1 MKDDRTYWFRA
12 RRFGIGS
19 TPDSWQGVVA
29 TLVYVGAVLLA
40 TQLPSF
46 PAQLAF
52 IVSASIPF
60 IWICCVKTD
69 WSAATHAQAR
79 FGMGIRRVPVMCVLA
94 IAVALLVIGCFMDPT
109 PAVLIFGPILLPV
122 VTAFGMDPIHFG
134 IFIVF
139 ALSIGT
145 ITPPVGPVL
154 FVGARVAGMRIEDVV
169 RRLVPYFI
177 ALVALLVVVAFT
189 PQLSLWLPGVL
200 GLN

>member
-1 MKDDRTYWFRA
+1 MTPKLPTSTRPGGKQNRRRIALTRA
-12 RRFGIGS
+12 
-19 TPDSWQGVVA
+19 
-29 TLVYVGAVLLA
+29 
-40 TQLPSF
+40 SF
-46 PAQLAF
+46 TA
-52 IVSASIPF
+52 
-60 IWICCVKTD
+60 
-69 WSAATHAQAR
+69 
-79 FGMGIRRVPVMCVLA
+79 
-94 IAVALLVIGCFMDPT
+94 ALLVIGCFMDPT

-122 VTAFGMDPIHFG
+122 VTAFGIDPIHFG